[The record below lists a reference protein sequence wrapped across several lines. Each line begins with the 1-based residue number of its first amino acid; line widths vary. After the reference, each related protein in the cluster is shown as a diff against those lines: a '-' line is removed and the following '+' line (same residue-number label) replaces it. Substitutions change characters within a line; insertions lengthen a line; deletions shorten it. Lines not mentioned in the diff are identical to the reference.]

1 MAVLIMG
8 LFLLF
13 VPFLF
18 IDFFSDKKRGF
29 VYIFFFWALFHT
41 FLAVFTQFF
50 GIFYYGVIL
59 GVNLLAAV
67 ILLILY
73 FKTKIGKKLLFK
85 IPKIDWAILIVI
97 VIAFLSLY
105 QVHYNYTGKVNLIAN
120 QANSYHEVKNMKYVY
135 PYFSDEWY
143 AVSLIEGSID
153 YHSLPFK
160 NTFDNSFFPNLEMFF
175 HSFLAEIILI
185 LGLNPLI
192 HYNLVSLF
200 INILIIVL
208 AYVFLRINKV
218 SKLASV
224 ISSLAILYI
233 ASSANLPGLWH
244 LIPLNLGI
252 MAALLGFCFISLDDL
267 KMTFLSFL
275 LVLLFYPPLA
285 LFFGL
290 GLLVFIFERSPKMKA
305 KMFKIIGYFT
315 AGLLLAVPVV
325 YILLMLSPL
334 ANHTNYILSKLFYT
348 SFTGFFMPQYNF
360 YYIIP
365 IPIILLAVFGQLFIY
380 KNKKWIFAQFI
391 LGVLLWIFYS
401 FSIYRIVINYERAVI
416 FMAIIVTLIAG
427 FGLDELAKYI
437 SSKFRKIKFPIF
449 KYLEIGAVILFLILI
464 PSYTRRETWRKLIL
478 INSAD
483 GMIAYPAAPANN
495 YLVEDDLKI
504 FKNLKDKRFLSLPW
518 KGTVIGVAT
527 GAKPV
532 LTKEGTISI
541 GSGAILYDFLNADCP
556 GKEAIAEKLDLD
568 YIYIYQFDCPNFQKT
583 AESDENLI
591 LYKIEK

>member
-1 MAVLIMG
+1 M
-8 LFLLF
+8 
-13 VPFLF
+13 
-18 IDFFSDKKRGF
+18 
-29 VYIFFFWALFHT
+29 
-41 FLAVFTQFF
+41 
-50 GIFYYGVIL
+50 
-59 GVNLLAAV
+59 LAAV
-67 ILLILY
+67 ILIILY
-73 FKTKIGKKLLFK
+73 FKIKISKKSLFK
-85 IPKIDWAILIVI
+85 IPQINWAILIVI

-105 QVHYNYTGKVNLIAN
+105 QVHYNYTGKVNLITN

-153 YHSLPFK
+153 SHSLPLK
-160 NTFDNSFFPNLEMFF
+160 NTFENSFFPNLEMFF

-185 LGLNPLI
+185 LGLNPVI

-233 ASSANLPGLWH
+233 TYSANLPGLWH

-252 MAALLGFCFISLDDL
+252 MAALVGFCFISLNDL
-267 KMTFLSFL
+267 KMAFLSFL
-275 LVLLFYPPLA
+275 LVFLFYTPLA

-290 GLLVFIFERSPKMKA
+290 GLLVFLFERSQKMRA
-305 KMFKIIGYFT
+305 RMLEIISYSVI
-315 AGLLLAVPVV
+315 GLLLVVPVV

-334 ANHTNYILSKLFYT
+334 ANSTNYILSKLFYD
-348 SFTGFFMPQYNF
+348 SFTGFFVPQYNF
-360 YYIIP
+360 YDIIP
-365 IPIILLAVFGQLFIY
+365 IPIILLAISGLLFVY
-380 KNKKWIFAQFI
+380 KNKKWIFSQFI

-401 FSIYRIVINYERAVI
+401 FSIHRIVINYERAVI
-416 FMAIIVTLIAG
+416 FMAIIITLIAG
-427 FGLDELAKYI
+427 FGLDGLARYV
-437 SSKFRKIKFPIF
+437 SLKFKKIKFPIF
-449 KYLEIGAVILFLILI
+449 KYLEIGAVVLFFALI
-464 PSYTRRETWRKLIL
+464 PFYTQREKWRKLIL
-478 INSAD
+478 INSVN

-504 FKNLKDKRFLSLPW
+504 FKNLEDKKFLSLPW
-518 KGTVIGVAT
+518 KGTVIGVAA

-541 GSGAILYDFLNADCP
+541 GFGTILYDFLNADCS
-556 GKEAIAEKLDLD
+556 GKEAIAEKFDLD
-568 YIYIYQFDCPNFQKT
+568 YIYIYQFNCPNFEKA
-583 AESDENLI
+583 AESSEKLI
-591 LYKIEK
+591 LYKIKK